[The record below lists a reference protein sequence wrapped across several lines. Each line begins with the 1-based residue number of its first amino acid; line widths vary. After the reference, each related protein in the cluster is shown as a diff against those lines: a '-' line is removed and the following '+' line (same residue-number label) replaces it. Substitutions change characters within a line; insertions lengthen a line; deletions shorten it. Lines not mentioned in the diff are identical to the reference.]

1 MSTAVAALRR
11 SVVMGNS
18 KPKSPVTEGLEGSR
32 KVPLFLLFIDG

>member
-1 MSTAVAALRR
+1 MSTAVAALWR

-18 KPKSPVTEGLEGSR
+18 KPKRPVIEGLERSR